1 MNLPSNGELSLYQIS
16 QELSSA
22 PASLTVNLNTF
33 RSLLGAIAD
42 LLVEQNISATLW
54 VKLPPSERW
63 LSEIERYV
71 QQGHP
76 EKIYLC
82 GLSKET
88 ATALASNLAATPLV
102 LETNANLKKEFF
114 LIVLSPRFCCL
125 LLAQRLSGQAIAEV
139 AISQANRL
147 KLILSFS
154 EDAIASVLAGIQEAI
169 VVSDTTPEAILAE
182 SYTYDAFP
190 TSIESVLL
198 SKLLL
203 KQIKH
208 GDAIYAAKIDAT
220 VRTLTQSLNF
230 NRELFGKLTQELT
243 LTLTNMKTALRLLD
257 STQNKK
263 EQRQRYLQLLQQ
275 QCDRQNFLLTG
286 LLEIEQVERSVDES
300 ESSLRLEEVVPGIV
314 SVYQPIAEEKGI
326 LLGYNIPANLPFA
339 ACPSNYLRQILRN
352 LLSNSLK
359 FTPPRGRV
367 YVHANPK
374 KEAIELTVS
383 DTGIGI
389 DNSDIPQI
397 FNSFYRG
404 RNANNLETVGAGLGL
419 TIVQQLLNRCG
430 GSISVTS
437 RLGRG
442 ATFTISLPIAVS

>member
-1 MNLPSNGELSLYQIS
+1 MNLPSNGELSLYQLS
-16 QELSSA
+16 QALDFP
-22 PASLTVNLNTF
+22 PASLTVNFNTF
-33 RSLLGAIAD
+33 RSLLGAISD
-42 LLVEQNISATLW
+42 LLVEQNVTATLW
-54 VKLPPSERW
+54 VKLPPTERW
-63 LSEIERYV
+63 LSDIERYV

-82 GLSKET
+82 SLSKET
-88 ATALASNLAATPLV
+88 ATALASNLAATPIV
-102 LETNANLKKEFF
+102 LETNANLKREFF
-114 LIVLSPRFCCL
+114 LIVLSPQFCCL
-125 LLAQRLSGQAIAEV
+125 LLAQRPSGQAIAEG
-139 AISQANRL
+139 ATSQANRL
-147 KLILSFS
+147 KIILSFS
-154 EDAIASVLAGIQEAI
+154 EDAIARVLAGIQAAI
-169 VVSDTTPEAILAE
+169 VVSDTTPEGLLAE
-182 SYTYDAFP
+182 SYTYSAYP
-190 TSIESVLL
+190 TSLDSVLL

-203 KQIKH
+203 KQIRH
-208 GDAIYAAKIDAT
+208 GDAIYTAKIDAT

-257 STQNKK
+257 TTQSKK

-300 ESSLRLEEVVPGIV
+300 ESSLRLEEVIPGIV
-314 SVYQPIAEEKGI
+314 SIYQPIAEEKGI
-326 LLGYNIPANLPFA
+326 ILGYNVPPGLPYA

-359 FTPPRGRV
+359 FTPPQGRV
-367 YVHANPK
+367 YVRAISK
-374 KEAIELTVS
+374 KEAIELIVS

-389 DNSDIPQI
+389 DNSDLPQI